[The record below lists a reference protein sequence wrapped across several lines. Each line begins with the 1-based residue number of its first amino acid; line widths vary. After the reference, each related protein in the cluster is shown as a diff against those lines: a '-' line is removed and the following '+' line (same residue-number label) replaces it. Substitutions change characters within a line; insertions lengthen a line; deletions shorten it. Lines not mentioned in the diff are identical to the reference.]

1 MPVSELDGT
10 YSKVPCMLPNTYT
23 PAGDQEKREYIQY
36 NIRLLSG

>member
-23 PAGDQEKREYIQY
+23 PAGDQEKREYIVACV
-36 NIRLLSG
+36 RLK